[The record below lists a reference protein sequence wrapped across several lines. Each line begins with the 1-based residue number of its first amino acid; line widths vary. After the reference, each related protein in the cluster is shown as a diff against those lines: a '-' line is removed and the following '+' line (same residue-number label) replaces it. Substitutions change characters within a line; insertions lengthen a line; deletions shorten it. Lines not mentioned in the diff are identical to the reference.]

1 MPEEGTRASIANAV
15 SFIMGRPL
23 IGVGHTAFDEQGRA
37 IEEVATSPLSQDDP
51 IAACRRAEQPP
62 VPLEKGMPTTF
73 FEELLVL
80 LVPRYLASNEELN
93 LDDVLWGYWLSDR
106 LPLGANLPMLATS
119 VEILKKAW
127 YSSRRSKSRGVY
139 MPKREFDEL
148 LGEELAAAEEKL
160 GGVEHGD
167 RMARRMRSAYNFGSN
182 ESLEFFFEELGL
194 PIGPAERSAMRAR
207 NPMAHGSSTL
217 LDRSRLQEMV
227 DATLAYRTLLNRVLL
242 KLLGHEG
249 GYVDYSA
256 TDWPERPLEEPP
268 SGRE

>member
-1 MPEEGTRASIANAV
+1 M
-15 SFIMGRPL
+15 
-23 IGVGHTAFDEQGRA
+23 
-37 IEEVATSPLSQDDP
+37 
-51 IAACRRAEQPP
+51 
-62 VPLEKGMPTTF
+62 
-73 FEELLVL
+73 
-80 LVPRYLASNEELN
+80 
-93 LDDVLWGYWLSDR
+93 WGYWLSER
-106 LPLGANLPMLATS
+106 LPLGANLPVLATS

-182 ESLEFFFEELGL
+182 ESLDFFFEELGL
-194 PIGPAERSAMRAR
+194 PIGPAESSAMKAR

-217 LDRSRLQEMV
+217 LDRSKLQEMV
-227 DATLAYRTLLNRVLL
+227 DATLAYRTLFNRVLL

-256 TDWPERPLEEPP
+256 TGWPERPLEEPP